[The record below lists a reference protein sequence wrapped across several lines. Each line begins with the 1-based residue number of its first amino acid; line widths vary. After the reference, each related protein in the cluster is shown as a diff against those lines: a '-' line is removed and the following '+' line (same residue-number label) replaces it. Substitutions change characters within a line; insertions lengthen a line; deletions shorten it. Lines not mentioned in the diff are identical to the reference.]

1 MNIKLMIGAGVGLV
15 AVPAVAFYVSSALLD
30 DEVPASAV
38 AQAKEAPVTVAAA
51 PVRSSVPLSKEEQNL
66 SSGLPD
72 PAAPGQIKVDA
83 MDQLAYAVGLDD
95 PVVQGDFKK
104 EKWAKAITVAEKM
117 ANSGQAD
124 CAQRNWLNQFV
135 DAGKLAIAGS
145 PEYYE
150 RVQMVAGLARTIPEL
165 TNTPDPNAPKQ

>member
-15 AVPAVAFYVSSALLD
+15 AVPVVAFCVSSALLED
-30 DEVPASAV
+30 DVPAPAV
-38 AQAKEAPVTVAAA
+38 AAKEAPVPVAAA
-51 PVRSSVPLSKEEQNL
+51 PVRASAPLSTEEQNL
-66 SSGLPD
+66 ATGLPD

-83 MDQLAYAVGLDD
+83 MDQLAYSVGLDD

-104 EKWAKAITVAEKM
+104 EKWAKAIQVAEKM
-117 ANSGQAD
+117 ANNGQAD

-135 DAGKLAIAGS
+135 DAGKLALAGS

-150 RVQMVAGLARTIPEL
+150 RVQMVAGLARTVPEL